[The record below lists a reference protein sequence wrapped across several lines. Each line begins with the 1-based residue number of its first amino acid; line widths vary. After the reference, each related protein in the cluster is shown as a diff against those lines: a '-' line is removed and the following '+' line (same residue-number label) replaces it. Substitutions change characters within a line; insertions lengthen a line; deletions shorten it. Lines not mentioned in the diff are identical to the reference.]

1 MSYNKLNTIWL
12 GGGDMKM
19 NKVKLFWRLGDS
31 SKHII
36 CQLVN
41 DNEEYYSFLK
51 KQFDAGY
58 RQIIVSSEVMIE
70 LIKDCV
76 LEQDLK
82 VYRIEFAEDD
92 SALSNDIDNLV
103 NAITVRPILFN
114 TLIEKLR
121 FLAETSSI
129 DISRIY
135 ISGRSKEGIA
145 IDLYIQSNGIV
156 AISNDAD
163 YILNRVNALIERCLF
178 G

>member
-1 MSYNKLNTIWL
+1 
-12 GGGDMKM
+12 
-19 NKVKLFWRLGDS
+19 
-31 SKHII
+31 
-36 CQLVN
+36 
-41 DNEEYYSFLK
+41 
-51 KQFDAGY
+51 
-58 RQIIVSSEVMIE
+58 MIE